1 MCGRFCL
8 TLSPEQLA
16 RHFGLDPSALPF
28 FEPSYNVAPSEQAPV
43 LRIVNGKKELAVLR
57 WGLAPSWAK
66 DPAIGNRMINA
77 RAETAAQKPSFRSA
91 FRHRRAL
98 LAIDGFYEWL
108 RNEKGPKQPYF
119 IHHADKKKPL
129 TLAALWEHWEG
140 ETDQGRQAIETF
152 TILTTDA
159 NERLSPIHDRM
170 PVVVRQEDFSLWLD
184 PAAETNEL
192 QNLLV
197 PCPGETLDFYP
208 VSTLVN
214 RPDHKGPQCITPMEQ
229 KELF

>member
-16 RHFGLDPSALPF
+16 RHFGLESAALPS

-43 LRIVNGKKELAVLR
+43 FRIVDGKKELAVLR
-57 WGLAPSWAK
+57 WGLVPSWAK

-91 FRHRRAL
+91 FRHRRGL
-98 LAIDGFYEWL
+98 VAIDGFYEWL
-108 RNEKGPKQPYF
+108 RKEKGPKQPYF

-140 ETDQGRQAIETF
+140 ETPQGLQAVETF
-152 TILTTDA
+152 AILTTDA
-159 NERLSPIHDRM
+159 NERVARIHDRM
-170 PVVVRQEDFSLWLD
+170 PVVLHPDDFTLWLD
-184 PAAETNEL
+184 PAAETQEL
-192 QNLLV
+192 QRLLA
-197 PCPGETLDFYP
+197 PCPGETLSLYP

-214 RPDHKGPQCITPMEQ
+214 RPDYKGKQCIAPLEQ